1 MKSENQDIIIGIITS
16 FVIASIFSMIPV
28 WQLIIIPGII
38 AGVLNTT
45 IKRAVLASGIGTLMA
60 WSLYVISGVILNNVD
75 LILDQFGALIIGPGY
90 GGFFIF
96 LILLMSLLFGAL
108 GGALGYY
115 SKTII
120 NDYLQ
125 TKKVK

>member
-1 MKSENQDIIIGIITS
+1 MKSENQDIIIGVITS
-16 FVIASIFSMIPV
+16 FVIASIFSMIPI

-45 IKRAVLASGIGTLMA
+45 IKRAVLASAIGTLMA

-90 GGFFIF
+90 GGVFIF
-96 LILLMSLLFGAL
+96 LILLMSLAFGAI

-115 SKTII
+115 SKTVI
-120 NDYLQ
+120 NEYLQ
-125 TKKVK
+125 TKKE

>member
-1 MKSENQDIIIGIITS
+1 MKSENQDMIIGIITS
-16 FVIASIFSMIPV
+16 FVLASIISMIPV

-38 AGVLNTT
+38 AGILNTN
-45 IKRAVLASGIGTLMA
+45 IKRAALASGLGTLMA
-60 WSLYVISGVILNNVD
+60 WSLYVISGVILNKVD

-96 LILLMSLLFGAL
+96 LILLMSMVFGTL

-115 SKTII
+115 SKSVI
-120 NDYLQ
+120 NEYLQ
-125 TKKVK
+125 KEKM

>member
-1 MKSENQDIIIGIITS
+1 MKSENQDLIIGIITS

-45 IKRAVLASGIGTLMA
+45 IKRAALASGIGTLMA

-90 GGFFIF
+90 GGLFIF
-96 LILLMSLLFGAL
+96 LILLMSLAFGAL

-115 SKTII
+115 SKTVI

-125 TKKVK
+125 TKKE

>member
-1 MKSENQDIIIGIITS
+1 MKSENQDLIIGIITS

-45 IKRAVLASGIGTLMA
+45 IKRAALASGIGTLIT

-90 GGFFIF
+90 GGLFIF
-96 LILLMSLLFGAL
+96 LILLMSLAFGAL

-115 SKTII
+115 SKTVI
-120 NDYLQ
+120 NEYLQ
-125 TKKVK
+125 TKKE

>member
-1 MKSENQDIIIGIITS
+1 MKSENQDIIIGVITS

-38 AGVLNTT
+38 AGALNTT

-90 GGFFIF
+90 GGVFIF
-96 LILLMSLLFGAL
+96 LILLMSLAFGAI

-115 SKTII
+115 SKTVI
-120 NDYLQ
+120 NEYLQ
-125 TKKVK
+125 TKKE

>member
-1 MKSENQDIIIGIITS
+1 MKSENQDLIIGFITS

-45 IKRAVLASGIGTLMA
+45 VKRAVLASGIGTLMA

-90 GGFFIF
+90 GGVFIF
-96 LILLMSLLFGAL
+96 LILLMSLAFGAL

-115 SKTII
+115 SKTVI
-120 NDYLQ
+120 NEYFQ
-125 TKKVK
+125 TKKE

>member
-1 MKSENQDIIIGIITS
+1 MKSENQDLIIGIITS

-45 IKRAVLASGIGTLMA
+45 IKRAALASGIGTLLA

-90 GGFFIF
+90 GGLFIF
-96 LILLMSLLFGAL
+96 LILLMSLAFGAL

-115 SKTII
+115 SKTVI
-120 NDYLQ
+120 NEYLQ
-125 TKKVK
+125 TKKE